1 MECLTRESEEADF
14 VVKKIRTW
22 LDEFPPETICLAAR
36 TNSQLTDRYQPLL
49 EQAGI
54 ATVMVKRDP
63 ESEASS
69 PGIRLATMHRMKGLE
84 FSRVLLAGV
93 QDGSMP
99 LDITMTSDE
108 VSRED
113 HELQERCLLYVAST
127 RARDELAITGFGKPS
142 RFLGI

>member
-1 MECLTRESEEADF
+1 VECFGRESDEADF
-14 VVKKIRTW
+14 IVKKVRSW
-22 LDEFPPETICLAAR
+22 LDRVPPEAICLAAR

-49 EQAGI
+49 ENASI
-54 ATVMVKRDP
+54 ATVLVKRDP
-63 ESEASS
+63 ESEASQ
-69 PGIRLATMHRMKGLE
+69 PGVRLATMHRMKGLE

-127 RARDELAITGFGKPS
+127 RARDELVITGFGKS
-142 RFLGI
+142 SEFLGI